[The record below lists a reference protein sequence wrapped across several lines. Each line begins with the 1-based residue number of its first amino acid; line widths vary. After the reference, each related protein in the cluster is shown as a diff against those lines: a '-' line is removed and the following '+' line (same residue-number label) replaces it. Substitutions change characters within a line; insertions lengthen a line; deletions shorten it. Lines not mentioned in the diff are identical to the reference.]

1 MGISSNAFGAL
12 SKLAL
17 LFLVAALGGC
27 GDGGSSNDST
37 TAPPASITTP
47 PPAPAAA
54 PPSTAPPPVPPRAR
68 PHIRG
73 VGPHEGGGCGTA
85 FNLQQ
90 WRRLSR
96 RTDALQRDVVQ

>member
-12 SKLAL
+12 RKLAL

-47 PPAPAAA
+47 PPATAAA
-54 PPSTAPPPVPPRAR
+54 PRPGTHAPPRAR
-68 PHIRG
+68 HHIRG

-96 RTDALQRDVVQ
+96 RTDAL